1 MDIEEILSTS
11 NKWLLE
17 AGEIAKQAIL
27 KGFDVDTKVN
37 RKDLVTNVDKAI
49 EKFFIDKVSQYYPE
63 HRLLGEEGQGD
74 KVTELNGIVWILDP
88 IDGTMNFVIKKRD
101 FAITLGIYKEGI
113 GIIGFVYDVMRN
125 DLYCAVKNKGAT
137 LNGNPLLII
146 DSDLEIQDTLFIT
159 DYTDLKTFPRLENII
174 ESSYGLRFH
183 GSAAIEFIEVATGRA
198 GAFLHTCLNPWDISG
213 GKIIV
218 EELGG
223 KVTRVDG
230 STINM
235 NEKGSVLVAAP
246 KVHQAILKKC
256 FTHYPGE

>member
-1 MDIEEILSTS
+1 MDIEEIVSTS
-11 NKWLLE
+11 TRWLLE
-17 AGEIAKQAIL
+17 AGEIAKQAL
-27 KGFDVDTKVN
+27 QNGFDVDTKVN
-37 RKDLVTNVDKAI
+37 RKDLVTNVDKTI
-49 EKFFIDKVSQYYPE
+49 EKLFVDKVSQYYPK

-74 KVTELNGIVWILDP
+74 KVTELNGIVWVLDP

-101 FAITLGIYKEGI
+101 FAITLGIYEEGI
-113 GIIGFVYDVMRN
+113 GIIGFVYDVMKN
-125 DLYCAVKNKGAT
+125 HLYRAVKDKGAT
-137 LNGNPLLII
+137 LNGTPLPVI
-146 DSDLEIQDTLFIT
+146 DPDLEIQDALFIT
-159 DYTDLKTFPRLENII
+159 DYTDLKTFPRIEKVI

-183 GSAAIEFIEVATGRA
+183 GAAAIEFIEVATGRA
-198 GAFLHTCLNPWDISG
+198 GAFLHTYLNPWDIGG

-235 NEKGSVLVAAP
+235 SEKGSVLVAAP
-246 KVHQAILKKC
+246 KIHKAILKKC